1 MNNRYPL
8 RFITLW
14 LCLIIIGCD
23 KKKQSTTVLSLPPF
37 SNQKSSVSFSDFVG
51 SKPCQ
56 SCHPDI
62 YEQWASSTHAK
73 AGGAPTK
80 DRIIAPFNGTPMQFS
95 DGTVYPEIKNGIYQF
110 RIVDQQKTEQVI
122 LVEAVV
128 GGGFMIGGGT
138 QTFFGK
144 YKDGSYRFLPFDY
157 SHHESSWFVQ
167 LAQNETWVKIN
178 PNIPLENL
186 YNWPPH
192 RVLGEIEDVSNC
204 QQCHGSQIVGRKVG
218 GQYDIQFMSLAVNCE
233 SCHGPAKRHV
243 SSMSKIVTDILHKDG
258 QQEMSSLIGISKEE
272 SLNTCFQC
280 HAVKTPIKPGYLPG
294 EKLESF
300 YSLKM
305 ALMGNENPY
314 SIDGRI
320 HTFGYQQNH
329 VFSDCFLSGA
339 MTCTSCHNPH
349 SQDYQDINRVALAS
363 RFDDKQCTSCHMAKL
378 DNISAHT
385 FHKAESEGS
394 ACISCH
400 MPFRQHPAIGNDIQ
414 FTRSDHTIA
423 IPRPAYDAS
432 QGFESACQQCHMD
445 RTVDFLQQK
454 VDEWYGPL
462 KPLHP
467 VIANRLKVNENTIGD
482 EANALLLQPELNHPM
497 GQFSNLTY
505 FIKRYLTPGMENLD
519 SDIIEKMMTYAQYD
533 DVDIKALALAG
544 LHYSQYQNPKV
555 QQFITDALKG
565 MGDDKESVRRRWGLI
580 LDYFGTVYYLSG
592 DRPRAIICYEL
603 ASSVLPNDKTITANL
618 KRARS

>member
-1 MNNRYPL
+1 MINRYHL
-8 RFITLW
+8 RFIPLW
-14 LCLIIIGCD
+14 FYLTIFGCGQ
-23 KKKQSTTVLSLPPF
+23 KNQSTAALKLPPF
-37 SNQKSSVSFSDFVG
+37 SVQEASVSFSDFIG

-62 YEQWASSTHAK
+62 YDQWASSTHAK
-73 AGGAPTK
+73 AGGLPTK
-80 DRIIAPFNGTPMQFS
+80 ERIIAPFDGKPIRFS

-110 RIVDQQKTEQVI
+110 RIVDQNRKEQVVQ
-122 LVEAVV
+122 VEAVV
-128 GGGFMIGGGT
+128 GGGFMYGGGT

-144 YKDGSYRFLPFDY
+144 YSDGSYRFLPFDY
-157 SHHESSWFVQ
+157 SRHESSWFVQ
-167 LAQNETWVKIN
+167 LADDEKWVKVNTDIT
-178 PNIPLENL
+178 LENL

-204 QQCHGSQIVGRKVG
+204 QQCHGSQIVGEKVG
-218 GQYDIQFMSLAVNCE
+218 EQFDIQFVSLAVNCE
-233 SCHGPAKRHV
+233 SCHGPAKMHV
-243 SSMSKIVTDILHKDG
+243 NTMSNIVAGILNKNTQLG
-258 QQEMSSLIGISKEE
+258 MASLSGISKEE

-280 HAVKTPIKPGYLPG
+280 HAVKTPIMPGYLPG
-294 EKLESF
+294 ENLESF

-305 ALMGNENPY
+305 ALLGNENPY
-314 SIDGRI
+314 SLDGRI
-320 HTFGYQQNH
+320 QTFGYQQNH

-378 DNISAHT
+378 DDITTHT
-385 FHKAESEGS
+385 FHEPASEGS

-400 MPFRQHPAIGNDIQ
+400 MPFRQHPAIGNEIQ
-414 FTRSDHTIA
+414 FARSDHTIA

-432 QGFESACQQCHMD
+432 RGFESACQQCHMD
-445 RTVDFLQQK
+445 RTVDFLQKK

-467 VIANRLKVNENTIGD
+467 AIANRLKVNANTFGD
-482 EANALLLQPELNHPM
+482 EAKTLLLRPELNHPM

-505 FIKRYLTPGMENLD
+505 FIKRYLTPGMDNLD
-519 SDIIEKMMTYAQYD
+519 SDIIDKMMAYAAYD
-533 DVDIKALALAG
+533 DLDIKALALAG
-544 LHYSQYQNPKV
+544 LHYSQYQNPNV
-555 QQFITDALKG
+555 QKFIANAMKD
-565 MGDDKESVRRRWGLI
+565 MGDDEESIRRRWGLI

-603 ASSVLPNDKTITANL
+603 ASTVLPNDKTISANL
-618 KRARS
+618 RRAKS

>member
-1 MNNRYPL
+1 
-8 RFITLW
+8 
-14 LCLIIIGCD
+14 
-23 KKKQSTTVLSLPPF
+23 
-37 SNQKSSVSFSDFVG
+37 
-51 SKPCQ
+51 
-56 SCHPDI
+56 
-62 YEQWASSTHAK
+62 
-73 AGGAPTK
+73 
-80 DRIIAPFNGTPMQFS
+80 
-95 DGTVYPEIKNGIYQF
+95 
-110 RIVDQQKTEQVI
+110 
-122 LVEAVV
+122 
-128 GGGFMIGGGT
+128 
-138 QTFFGK
+138 
-144 YKDGSYRFLPFDY
+144 
-157 SHHESSWFVQ
+157 
-167 LAQNETWVKIN
+167 
-178 PNIPLENL
+178 
-186 YNWPPH
+186 
-192 RVLGEIEDVSNC
+192 
-204 QQCHGSQIVGRKVG
+204 
-218 GQYDIQFMSLAVNCE
+218 
-233 SCHGPAKRHV
+233 
-243 SSMSKIVTDILHKDG
+243 
-258 QQEMSSLIGISKEE
+258 
-272 SLNTCFQC
+272 
-280 HAVKTPIKPGYLPG
+280 
-294 EKLESF
+294 
-300 YSLKM
+300 
-305 ALMGNENPY
+305 
-314 SIDGRI
+314 
-320 HTFGYQQNH
+320 
-329 VFSDCFLSGA
+329 
-339 MTCTSCHNPH
+339 
-349 SQDYQDINRVALAS
+349 
-363 RFDDKQCTSCHMAKL
+363 MAKL

-467 VIANRLKVNENTIGD
+467 AIANRLKVNENTIGD
-482 EANALLLQPELNHPM
+482 EAKALLLQPELNHPM

-565 MGDDKESVRRRWGLI
+565 MGDDEESVRRRWGLI